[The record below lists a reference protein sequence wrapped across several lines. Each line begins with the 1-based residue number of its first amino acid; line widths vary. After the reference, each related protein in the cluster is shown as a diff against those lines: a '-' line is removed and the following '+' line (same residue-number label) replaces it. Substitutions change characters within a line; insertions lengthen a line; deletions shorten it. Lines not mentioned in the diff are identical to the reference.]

1 MEELNISEKDYLG
14 ARELDALLPWD
25 LVDTGVSKEFYIRE
39 LEKSEKQA
47 LTVDCREQCSACGMK
62 KYIKECGSL
71 TLDKK

>member
-1 MEELNISEKDYLG
+1 M
-14 ARELDALLPWD
+14 LDAVLRWD
-25 LVDTGVSKEFYIRE
+25 LVDTGVSKEVYIRE